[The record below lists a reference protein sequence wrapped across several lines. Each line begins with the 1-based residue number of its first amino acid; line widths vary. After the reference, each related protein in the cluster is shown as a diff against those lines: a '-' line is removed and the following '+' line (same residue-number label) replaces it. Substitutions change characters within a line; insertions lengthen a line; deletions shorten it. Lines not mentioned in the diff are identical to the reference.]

1 MKIRGKF
8 LALFAAQALA
18 AAVVSVLFAFGAII
32 GEDAKAEAELGPI
45 PREAAVSANRA
56 MDSSLPEAE
65 RLVSAL
71 KYAEVLRAQ
80 VAAARV
86 YRSQSA
92 IEAAIRIGGFS
103 LVWASLAALAFA
115 LVSRGFTRRLDE
127 LAAGAVR
134 VSTDRSFRLP
144 AVPGR
149 EFGPVFMAVNVMLD
163 RLAEQES
170 MLGEAAKLEG
180 WKEVSSF
187 LFHQLRTPLSSI
199 ELASRNVSLVAGREK
214 RDPSGSSPEAR
225 ALAACAASAESALA
239 ECTRVRALLDRFK
252 SLSGLAL
259 AAPEPV
265 DPAELASGLASRIA
279 PHRARVVFSGERA
292 PMFVDRR
299 MVEEAVLNLVVN
311 ASEACAQLPALVRIE
326 SSHRADFAFLEI
338 SDDNG
343 PVDPGLFERSGRQ
356 RFSTKPEGTGLG
368 LLFVRRV
375 AAMHGGGFEVFAGA
389 DGGFRARLILPLA
402 ADSGERG
409 PSG

>member
-163 RLAEQES
+163 RLA
-170 MLGEAAKLEG
+170 
-180 WKEVSSF
+180 
-187 LFHQLRTPLSSI
+187 
-199 ELASRNVSLVAGREK
+199 
-214 RDPSGSSPEAR
+214 
-225 ALAACAASAESALA
+225 
-239 ECTRVRALLDRFK
+239 
-252 SLSGLAL
+252 
-259 AAPEPV
+259 
-265 DPAELASGLASRIA
+265 
-279 PHRARVVFSGERA
+279 
-292 PMFVDRR
+292 
-299 MVEEAVLNLVVN
+299 
-311 ASEACAQLPALVRIE
+311 
-326 SSHRADFAFLEI
+326 
-338 SDDNG
+338 
-343 PVDPGLFERSGRQ
+343 
-356 RFSTKPEGTGLG
+356 
-368 LLFVRRV
+368 
-375 AAMHGGGFEVFAGA
+375 
-389 DGGFRARLILPLA
+389 
-402 ADSGERG
+402 
-409 PSG
+409 